1 MRTSMWPAP
10 RRSCGGTSSAGKR
23 SSNTATSLL
32 RATTS
37 YLNEGELCS
46 MMRRVDW
53 HQEGEREDERTE
65 NSVQADAAAR
75 SLENQGVDLTG
86 SESGTELAMMKSA
99 VDEFRQAT
107 EMLAGRIPL
116 TGHGEDLCRQV

>member
-1 MRTSMWPAP
+1 
-10 RRSCGGTSSAGKR
+10 
-23 SSNTATSLL
+23 
-32 RATTS
+32 
-37 YLNEGELCS
+37 

-86 SESGTELAMMKSA
+86 TESGTELTMMKSA

-116 TGHGEDLCRQV
+116 TGHADDLCRQVVPPRAADETPRQYSERVSRMSERFRALSRGSSRERPR